1 MWQDASV
8 PGGNVMHPFRCAAIL
23 MLLALPGR
31 ADAQLPERLVV
42 VELFTSQGCSS
53 CPPADALLTEL
64 ARTEPG
70 LLALGLHVTYWD
82 RLGWRD
88 PYALPAATAR
98 QRGYAAQFV
107 QEGVYTPQMVVDGT
121 RQAVGSDRAAVRAAI
136 QEARMSAEAQPALQ
150 VTTDGARLR
159 VQSDRSLGASI
170 LWLVGFDPQHSTVVG
185 AGENGGRTLQE
196 TNVVRAL
203 VRAGDTAGA
212 PLDLAVARPAGVR
225 VAALLQAG
233 ADGRILAAALL
244 P

>member
-1 MWQDASV
+1 
-8 PGGNVMHPFRCAAIL
+8 MHMLRCAAV
-23 MLLALPGR
+23 LAIFVVPGL
-31 ADAQLPERLVV
+31 AAAQLPERLVV

-70 LLALGLHVTYWD
+70 LLPLGLHVTYWD

-98 QRGYAAQFV
+98 QRGYAARFE
-107 QEGVYTPQMVVDGT
+107 QEGVYTPQMVVDGK
-121 RQAVGSDRAAVRAAI
+121 RQAVGSDRAAVQAAI
-136 QEARMSAEAQPALQ
+136 RQARATAEARTTLQ
-150 VTTDGARLR
+150 VTADGAGVR
-159 VQSDRSLGASI
+159 VQSGQSPGPGT
-170 LWLVGFDPQHSTVVG
+170 LWLVGFDPQHSTAVG
-185 AGENGGRTLQE
+185 AGENGGRTLTE

-212 PLDLAVARPAGVR
+212 PLDLVAPKPAGMR
-225 VAALLQAG
+225 VAALLQSG
-233 ADGRILAAALL
+233 TDGHILAAALL

>member
-1 MWQDASV
+1 MSLL
-8 PGGNVMHPFRCAAIL
+8 RCAAV
-23 MLLALPGR
+23 LAVLAVPGL
-31 ADAQLPERLVV
+31 AAAQAPERLVV

-70 LLALGLHVTYWD
+70 LLPLGLHVTYWD

-98 QRGYAAQFV
+98 QRGYAARFE
-107 QEGVYTPQMVVDGT
+107 QEGVYTPQMVVDGQ

-136 QEARMSAEAQPALQ
+136 RDARLSAEAQPALQ
-150 VTTDGARLR
+150 VTADGAGLR
-159 VQSDRSLGASI
+159 VQSGRSPGAVT
-170 LWLVGFDPQHSTVVG
+170 LWLVGFDPRHSTAVG

-203 VRAGDTAGA
+203 VRAGTTGGE
-212 PLDLAVARPAGVR
+212 PLDIVAPRPAGTR

-233 ADGRILAAALL
+233 TDGRILAAALL